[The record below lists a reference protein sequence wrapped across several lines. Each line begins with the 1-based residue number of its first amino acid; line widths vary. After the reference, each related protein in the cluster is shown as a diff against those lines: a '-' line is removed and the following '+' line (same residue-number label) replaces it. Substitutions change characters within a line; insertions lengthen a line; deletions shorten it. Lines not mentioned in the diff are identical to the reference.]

1 LWQISVKINF
11 QRALHVLFDSGQLS
25 LYSFLL
31 HSMLED
37 LVDGETRVIV
47 SLCHN
52 VPAITNYVVT
62 LRTRLYKEDAFVQSL
77 A

>member
-1 LWQISVKINF
+1 
-11 QRALHVLFDSGQLS
+11 
-25 LYSFLL
+25 
-31 HSMLED
+31 MLED